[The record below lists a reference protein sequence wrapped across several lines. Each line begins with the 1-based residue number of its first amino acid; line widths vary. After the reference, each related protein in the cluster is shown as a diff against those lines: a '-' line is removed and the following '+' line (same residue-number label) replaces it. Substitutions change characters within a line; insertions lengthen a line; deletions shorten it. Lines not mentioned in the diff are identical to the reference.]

1 MLAMLLGC
9 GLRRSE
15 LVGLDTDEVQMRQGH
30 WAIVDL
36 TGKGGHIRTVPI
48 PQWAKQAL
56 DLWTS
61 AAEVTK
67 GKIFRAVNKRGKVWG
82 RGLSANVVWYVVE
95 GCCKRA
101 GLEHIAPLRLATDVR
116 QAVPRW
122 WRRTGADT
130 IPAGSRLST
139 DHGALP
145 RLQAEP
151 RQPRE

>member
-36 TGKGGHIRTVPI
+36 IGRGGHIRTVPI

-61 AAEVTK
+61 AAGVTK
-67 GKIFRAVNKRGKVWG
+67 GKIFRAVTKRGEAVCFRFNRK
-82 RGLSANVVWYVVE
+82 RGVPPGEALWAVSSRHQLRDPLSCPSAARQVGSPGWILSAASN
-95 GCCKRA
+95 
-101 GLEHIAPLRLATDVR
+101 
-116 QAVPRW
+116 
-122 WRRTGADT
+122 
-130 IPAGSRLST
+130 S
-139 DHGALP
+139 
-145 RLQAEP
+145 
-151 RQPRE
+151 